1 MVHDPVFFDDLSV
14 GDTFD
19 SISKTITET
28 EIIEFGWKY
37 DPQPF
42 HISKPDALTS
52 NFGGLIAS
60 GFMTAAISF
69 RLLCQSNGFQTTS
82 LGSYGLDELR
92 WLKPVKPDDTL
103 RVSMEIK
110 DLRRSKSRPESGI
123 ASCYFKTINQKNEIV
138 MTMNSAW
145 ILKCRI

>member
-1 MVHDPVFFDDLSV
+1 MVHDQVFFDDLSV
-14 GDTFD
+14 GDIFD

-42 HISKPDALTS
+42 HISKPYALAS

-60 GFMTAAISF
+60 GFMTAAVSF

-92 WLKPVKPDDTL
+92 WLKPVKPDDTI

-123 ASCYFKTINQKNEIV
+123 ATCYFKTINQKSEIV
-138 MTMNSAW
+138 MTMKSAW

>member
-1 MVHDPVFFDDLSV
+1 MHDPVFFDDLSV
-14 GDTFD
+14 GDIFD

-42 HISKPDALTS
+42 HISKPDALAS

-60 GFMTAAISF
+60 GFMTAAVSF

-92 WLKPVKPDDTL
+92 WLKPVKPDDTI

-110 DLRRSKSRPESGI
+110 DLRRSKSRPES
-123 ASCYFKTINQKNEIV
+123 V
-138 MTMNSAW
+138 LRRV
-145 ILKCRI
+145 ILKRLIKKTRL